1 MKILEPKYR
10 KLMRALA
17 VPAALIFVLAIVAM
31 TTGAMS
37 LSYSG
42 VAADDAGRLYLGRG
56 GRIEVYEAGQ
66 NVETIKPDVSKS
78 FIFTLQDEQL
88 VLSTGKE
95 VTTLDLQGNV
105 IESKTDEGKAVYQQ
119 LKSQRHSFTAADGTV
134 YTLRHEILA
143 AQVTT
148 GDGTVL
154 YSEPGWANALKPLLL
169 LAGLYVI
176 FAAGYIALDR
186 FATLEAT
193 GHLDQ
198 V

>member
-17 VPAALIFVLAIVAM
+17 IPAALIFVLAIVAM

-56 GRIEVYEAGQ
+56 GKIEVYEAGEQ
-66 NVETIKPDVSKS
+66 VDTIAPHLDKS
-78 FIFTLQDEQL
+78 FVFTLRDGRL

-95 VTTLDLQGNV
+95 VTTLDLKGNV
-105 IESKTDEGKAVYQQ
+105 IDSKTDEGKAVYQQ

-134 YTLRHEILA
+134 YTLRHEMLA
-143 AQVTT
+143 AQVTAD
-148 GDGTVL
+148 DGAVL
-154 YSEPGWANALKPLLL
+154 YSEPGWANALKPLLA

-186 FATLEAT
+186 FAALEAS
-193 GHLDQ
+193 GALEQ

>member
-17 VPAALIFVLAIVAM
+17 IPAALIFVLAIVAM
-31 TTGAMS
+31 ATGAMS

-42 VAADDAGRLYLGRG
+42 VAVDDAGRLYLGKG

-66 NVETIKPDVSKS
+66 NVGTIKPDVNKS
-78 FIFTLQDEQL
+78 FVFTLRDGQL
-88 VLSTGKE
+88 VLSTGKT
-95 VTTLDLQGNV
+95 VITLDRQGNA
-105 IESKTDEGKAVYQQ
+105 IDSKTDEGGAVYKQ
-119 LKSQRHSFTAADGTV
+119 LKPQRHSFIAADGTA
-134 YTLRHEILA
+134 YTLRHEMLA
-143 AQVTT
+143 ARVTT
-148 GDGTVL
+148 DDGTVV
-154 YSEPGWANALKPLLL
+154 YREPGWANALKPLLG